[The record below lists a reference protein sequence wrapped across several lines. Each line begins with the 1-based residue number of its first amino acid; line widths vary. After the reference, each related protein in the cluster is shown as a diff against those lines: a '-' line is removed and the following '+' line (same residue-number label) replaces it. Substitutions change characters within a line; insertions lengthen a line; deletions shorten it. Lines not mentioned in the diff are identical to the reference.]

1 MTIHRTADGGFRL
14 EGDVDHTLQL
24 IFEALEIA
32 AASSDNYAPDF
43 AALAGRL
50 LEETADWMD

>member
-24 IFEALEIA
+24 IF
-32 AASSDNYAPDF
+32 
-43 AALAGRL
+43 AGAGDCRRIQ
-50 LEETADWMD
+50 